1 MLLYALLVGIAAA
14 LSPTPSMH
22 RRPRSAEV
30 VRVRPLLQ
38 LGSKPQQSTPDT
50 VVPPLPPNGFVW
62 SDIGPS
68 SRAEVPAVAAD
79 AAVAADTAATP
90 VAAGATISTAAN
102 AMRATPLYEGA
113 PAATADGDATAMT
126 VPPQYPSVP
135 PLRECFSFAV
145 PALGIYAAPTLMSL
159 IDAAFIGRVSTTEL
173 AALGPA
179 GSISDSMPF
188 FLLFISIA
196 ATNLVAK
203 SHRKDDNIGSA
214 RIARTTVTMGGLG
227 GALLCVVTVLAARA
241 LSTLYCGSNAAVL
254 APLCAKYVLVRALAL
269 PAVVVATVAQGLCIG
284 IKDTKTPMLAVAV
297 SAALNFFGDLLFVGG
312 LSMGIAGAA
321 WATTISQYCAAVLL
335 LRVLAGRGLLTP
347 PATITKRAATAAT
360 PARSAAP
367 QTTPATIRAVLSFL
381 PFLFVMSVK
390 VSMHNACSATAATL
404 GGAAAAAHTALMA
417 VAWLCFTF
425 GDVGSSLAQ
434 AYLPAF
440 ASEAAEAKP
449 EEAPPSAPASGDGTS
464 GEGTA
469 TSELLQY
476 VYPDGVAAAEGG
488 GTAPSAPATKPL
500 GRPTFDMVAAWPTI
514 AQLLRCTLTISATVI
529 AMATL
534 LLSVFAGQIS
544 SDVAVQRQMRAALPL
559 VVGTLSTHGTA
570 VTLEGLLLAQKNFR
584 GLGLT
589 YVAVALSV
597 GALLALVR
605 TSGAGLLGVWGVY
618 GWYCA
623 FRVVAFSAFGGLLD
637 QKKAKAH
644 TSISSSE

>member
-1 MLLYALLVGIAAA
+1 
-14 LSPTPSMH
+14 
-22 RRPRSAEV
+22 
-30 VRVRPLLQ
+30 
-38 LGSKPQQSTPDT
+38 
-50 VVPPLPPNGFVW
+50 
-62 SDIGPS
+62 
-68 SRAEVPAVAAD
+68 
-79 AAVAADTAATP
+79 
-90 VAAGATISTAAN
+90 
-102 AMRATPLYEGA
+102 
-113 PAATADGDATAMT
+113 
-126 VPPQYPSVP
+126 
-135 PLRECFSFAV
+135 
-145 PALGIYAAPTLMSL
+145 
-159 IDAAFIGRVSTTEL
+159 
-173 AALGPA
+173 
-179 GSISDSMPF
+179 MPF

-544 SDVAVQRQMRAALPL
+544 SDVECSGRCVRLAPGSWYPLDTRDGGDPRRPSPRAEELSWPRPHIRGRRALGRRAARTGTHVGRRPVGRLGSVWMVLRLPRRRL
-559 VVGTLSTHGTA
+559 QRLWRAPGSEKSKSTHQYPVASRGRYRNLTA
-570 VTLEGLLLAQKNFR
+570 
-584 GLGLT
+584 
-589 YVAVALSV
+589 Y
-597 GALLALVR
+597 
-605 TSGAGLLGVWGVY
+605 GVHSMY
-618 GWYCA
+618 K
-623 FRVVAFSAFGGLLD
+623 FM
-637 QKKAKAH
+637 
-644 TSISSSE
+644 